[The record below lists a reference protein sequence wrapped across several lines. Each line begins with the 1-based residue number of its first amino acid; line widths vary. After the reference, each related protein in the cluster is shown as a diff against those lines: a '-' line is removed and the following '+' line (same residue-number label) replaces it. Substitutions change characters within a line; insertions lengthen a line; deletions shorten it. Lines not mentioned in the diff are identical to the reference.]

1 MKRIKHLSKPK
12 GETKYIRINDKTL
25 IEVDVN
31 VPEET
36 ARENYILKTHRQPPV
51 KGHSG
56 MDEFIRKVNSVR

>member
-31 VPEET
+31 MPEET
-36 ARENYILKTHRQPPV
+36 ARELYLHKLTFNKPTV
-51 KGHSG
+51 KLVQENRHL
-56 MDEFIRKVNSVR
+56 MKN